1 VEEFAQ
7 HPEAMSQLLDIET
20 ILAAGPTDVTVPA
33 QTIGRSRQGRPI
45 EAFTLGEGPIRIS
58 LIGGCHADEPVGPA
72 MLAKLVTHLG
82 SLPTTDGLVTQRRW
96 LIVPHVNP
104 DGAAVNA
111 SWSQCTRPTI
121 DHEKQPDEGYDLVS
135 YVREVVRE
143 LPGDDIEFGFPRH
156 DGDIDARPEN
166 RAVADFLE
174 PEGPFDLH
182 ASFHGMGLA
191 PGPWFLLE
199 PSWIARTAKMR
210 QILRD
215 SVESMGYHPMDL
227 DRHGEKGFSRIDE
240 GFSTRPDSKAM
251 AAYFEARGD
260 RATASRFR
268 PSSME
273 YVRGLGGDPL
283 TLVSEM
289 PLFLVPDPPEVHDAP
304 RFEKG
309 TEGRKR
315 LLTWLAALIAGK
327 PSDVARRAIAEVAIR
342 PMPIRDQMRLQLAF
356 LDQALTL
363 VTPR

>member
-1 VEEFAQ
+1 MRQ
-7 HPEAMSQLLDIET
+7 PIDIEAV
-20 ILAAGPTDVTVPA
+20 LAFDPGRTSARG

-45 EAFTLGEGPIRIS
+45 EAFVLGDGPIRIS

-72 MLAKLVTHLG
+72 MLKKLVTYLE
-82 SLPTTDGLVTQRRW
+82 SLPVTDPLVAGRRW
-96 LIVPHVNP
+96 MIVPHVNP

-111 SWSQCTRPTI
+111 AWSDLTLPVT
-121 DHEKQPDEGYDLVS
+121 DHRNEPDEAYDLVT
-135 YVREVVRE
+135 YVQKVVRE
-143 LPGDDIEFGFPRH
+143 LPGDDIEFGFPRS
-156 DGDIDARPEN
+156 DTDLDARPEN
-166 RAVADFLE
+166 RAVAAFLQ
-174 PEGPFDLH
+174 PEGPVHLH

-199 PSWIARTAKMR
+199 PTWIGRTETIR
-210 QILRD
+210 RRLRD
-215 SVESMGYHPMDL
+215 SVRSMGYRPMDL
-227 DRHGEKGFSRIDE
+227 DRNGEKGFTRIDE

-251 AAYFEARGD
+251 MAHFEALGD
-260 RATASRFR
+260 YETAKRFR

-289 PLFLVPDPPEVHDAP
+289 PLFLVPEDSGNRDGP

-315 LLTWLAALIAGK
+315 LLVWLQELISGK
-327 PSDVARRAIAEVAIR
+327 PSAAARQAITEVGIR
-342 PMPIRDQMRLQLAF
+342 PMPVRDQMRLQLAF

-363 VTPR
+363 VTAD

>member
-1 VEEFAQ
+1 
-7 HPEAMSQLLDIET
+7 MSQLLDIET
-20 ILAAGPTDVTVPA
+20 VLATGPDGPTVRA
-33 QTIGRSRQGRPI
+33 RTIGLSRQGRPI
-45 EAFTLGEGPIRIS
+45 EAFALGEGPVHIS

-72 MLAKLVTHLG
+72 MLAKLVNHLG
-82 SLPTTDGLVTQRRW
+82 SLPATDGLVARRRW

-111 SWSQCTRPTI
+111 SWSECTRPTI
-121 DHEKQPDEGYDLVS
+121 DHSKTPDEAYDLVT

-143 LPGDDIEFGFPRH
+143 LPGDDIEFGFPRR

-166 RAVADFLE
+166 RAVAAFLG

-199 PSWIARTAKMR
+199 PSWIGRTATMR
-210 QILRD
+210 QVLRET
-215 SVESMGYHPMDL
+215 VESMGYRPMDL
-227 DRHGEKGFSRIDE
+227 DRQGEKGFSRIDE

-260 RATASRFR
+260 RSTASRFR

-273 YVRGLGGDPL
+273 YVRSLGGDPL

-289 PLFLVPDPPEVHDAP
+289 PLFLVPDPPGSRDAP
-304 RFEKG
+304 LFEKG

-315 LLTWLAALIAGK
+315 LLAWLEALIAGK
-327 PSDVARRAIAEVAIR
+327 PSEVARRAIADVGIR

-356 LDQALTL
+356 LDQALAL
-363 VTPR
+363 LTPR